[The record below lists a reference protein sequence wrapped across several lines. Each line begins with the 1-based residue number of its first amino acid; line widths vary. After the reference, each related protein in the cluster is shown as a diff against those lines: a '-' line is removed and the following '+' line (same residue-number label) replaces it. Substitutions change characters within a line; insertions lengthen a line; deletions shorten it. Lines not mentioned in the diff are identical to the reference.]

1 MLVDSGWSYGTV
13 MLSFAAIS
21 LVVSVL
27 ILAFYPETANKD
39 LEDLNPQD
47 AHARFER

>member
-1 MLVDSGWSYGTV
+1 
-13 MLSFAAIS
+13 
-21 LVVSVL
+21 
-27 ILAFYPETANKD
+27 LAFYPETANKD